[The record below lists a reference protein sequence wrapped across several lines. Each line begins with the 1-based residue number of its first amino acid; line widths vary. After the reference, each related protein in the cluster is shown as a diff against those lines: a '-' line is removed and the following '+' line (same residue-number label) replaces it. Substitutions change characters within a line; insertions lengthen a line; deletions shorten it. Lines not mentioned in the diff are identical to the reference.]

1 MPIVKKCDILGWGTK
16 KWEGKERRYSDMS
29 LKLNSVKILLIFI
42 ISICLPFLTK
52 LPLKQEDC
60 AISNMLVLKGGEKNC
75 EYHFAFYQL
84 LSQFSK

>member
-29 LKLNSVKILLIFI
+29 LKLNSVKILLVFI
-42 ISICLPFLTK
+42 ISICLQFLAK

-60 AISNMLVLKGGEKNC
+60 VISNLLFLKGDAKKLWIRFC
-75 EYHFAFYQL
+75 F
-84 LSQFSK
+84 LSTFKSIW

>member
-29 LKLNSVKILLIFI
+29 LKLNAVKVLLIFI

-60 AISNMLVLKGGEKNC
+60 VISNLLFLKGDAKK
-75 EYHFAFYQL
+75 L
-84 LSQFSK
+84 WISFSF